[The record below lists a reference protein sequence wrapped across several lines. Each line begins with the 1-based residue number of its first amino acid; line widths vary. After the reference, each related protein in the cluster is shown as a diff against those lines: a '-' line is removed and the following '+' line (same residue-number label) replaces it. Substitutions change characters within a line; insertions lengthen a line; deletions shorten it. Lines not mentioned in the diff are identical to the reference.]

1 MSWTAPALSE
11 SSKKHSGEFGYA
23 IWPRHHR
30 LYLRRGRPPAS
41 FVRQYKSGVTG
52 FSTGSGKILLYLDPE
67 GDWQDWVP
75 YVLATSTITA
85 YTRTAATTN
94 PGGMIWSITW

>member
-1 MSWTAPALSE
+1 M
-11 SSKKHSGEFGYA
+11 
-23 IWPRHHR
+23 
-30 LYLRRGRPPAS
+30 
-41 FVRQYKSGVTG
+41 RQYKSGVTG